1 MEKTMTDHIILL
13 SAPGDVTHFQVQEQ
27 RPDSP
32 GQGEVLIRHQA
43 VGTNFLDIYHR
54 KGIYPLPSYPA
65 VIGIEAAGIVEAVG
79 TGVVDLQQGDRV
91 AYAGP
96 PAGAYCSTRVIAAE
110 RVIRLPDAVSART
123 AASSLLKAMTAYM
136 LLSKTCDVG
145 DGSVILVHA
154 AAGGLGSILVR
165 WAKSLNATVIGTVS
179 TPEKAGLAKSY
190 GADHLI
196 VGRSADIVAEVK
208 RLTDGQGVD
217 VAIDGIGGD
226 MLVKSLRAVRPFG
239 MAITIGQAAGPIP
252 PVPVEELR
260 PGKSLSHPSIMAWCA
275 DTGRYRAAAHA
286 AIRAMEAGIVS
297 QIGAQYS
304 LKEAAKA
311 HADMEAGRIAGSILL
326 IPEMKRQG

>member
-1 MEKTMTDHIILL
+1 MTDHIILL
-13 SAPGDVTHFQVQEQ
+13 NAPGDISRFQVEEQ
-27 RPDSP
+27 RPGFP
-32 GQGEVLIRHQA
+32 GEGEVLIRHQA

-65 VIGIEAAGIVEAVG
+65 VIGVEAAGIVEAVG
-79 TGVVDLQQGDRV
+79 VGVVDLQPGDRV

-123 AASSLLKAMTAYM
+123 AASSLLKGMTAHM
-136 LLSKTCDVG
+136 LLQKTCNVG
-145 DGSVILVHA
+145 DGSVVLVHA

-179 TPEKAGLAKSY
+179 TSEKAALATSY

-196 VGRSADIVAEVK
+196 VGRSADIVMEVK
-208 RLTDGQGVD
+208 RLTDGLGVD

-260 PGKSLSHPSIMAWCA
+260 PGKSLLHPSIMAWCA
-275 DTGRYRAAAHA
+275 DIGRYRAAAHA

-297 QIGAQYS
+297 QIGAEYS

-311 HADMEAGRIAGSILL
+311 HADMEAGQVAGSILL
-326 IPEMKRQG
+326 IPELKREG